1 MKVISKN
8 TELIIL
14 LLIIFYIYFTLTV
27 MYENKIALLKENL
40 TEQSEC
46 ISEDSLYF
54 KVINNNEYVV
64 NVVFEKK
71 IAERYV
77 QVDYNGISSILE
89 LDYNLVNSLIE
100 NVAYTL
106 TIENTSKLNIVKTDL
121 LNLIKN
127 NRLVS
132 IEQEV

>member
-27 MYENKIALLKENL
+27 MYENKITSLKENMIK
-40 TEQSEC
+40 QSDC
-46 ISEDSLYF
+46 ISEESLYF
-54 KVINNNEYVV
+54 QANNNNEYVV
-64 NVVFEKK
+64 NVIFEKK
-71 IAERYV
+71 IAEGYV
-77 QVDYNGISSILE
+77 QVNYDGISSILE
-89 LDYNLVNSLIE
+89 LDSALVNNLFE
-100 NVAYTL
+100 NVTYTL
-106 TIENTSKLNIVKTDL
+106 TIENTSKSDIIKTDL
-121 LNLIKN
+121 QDLIKT

>member
-27 MYENKIALLKENL
+27 MYENKIALLKENM

-54 KVINNNEYVV
+54 KVNNNNEYVV

>member
-54 KVINNNEYVV
+54 KVNNNNEYVV

-106 TIENTSKLNIVKTDL
+106 IIENTSKLNIVKTDL

>member
-1 MKVISKN
+1 
-8 TELIIL
+8 
-14 LLIIFYIYFTLTV
+14 
-27 MYENKIALLKENL
+27 MYENKIALLKENM

-54 KVINNNEYVV
+54 KVNNNNEYVV

-89 LDYNLVNSLIE
+89 LDYNLVNSYKFDISSIMRGY
-100 NVAYTL
+100 A
-106 TIENTSKLNIVKTDL
+106 
-121 LNLIKN
+121 
-127 NRLVS
+127 NRLDHTKLFDY
-132 IEQEV
+132 IEKDMVIGNTLDDKLYLVMKKDDKYLTYEDYKS

>member
-27 MYENKIALLKENL
+27 MYENKIALLKENM

-54 KVINNNEYVV
+54 KVNNNNEYVV

-106 TIENTSKLNIVKTDL
+106 IIENTSKLNIVKTDL

>member
-1 MKVISKN
+1 
-8 TELIIL
+8 
-14 LLIIFYIYFTLTV
+14 

>member
-54 KVINNNEYVV
+54 KVNNNNEYVV

-71 IAERYV
+71 IAEGYV